1 MRNLLLSHIEDTF
14 VVLTDEE
21 DNYEFKLDINELT
34 TIVEEL
40 KMQPLELETQEVEG
54 FWT

>member
-34 TIVEEL
+34 TIVEEI
-40 KMQPLELETQEVEG
+40 KMQPLELDDLNVRG
-54 FWT
+54 YYD